1 MDGWMDEAQ
10 NTIQASGRILYY
22 LAYVERTPELSRQPV
37 KEEDSSIVYS
47 VPFRFVGDKSSK

>member
-1 MDGWMDEAQ
+1 MDEAQ